1 MKLTLLGTGTPV
13 LESTRQGSAFLV
25 QVGEQNLLFD
35 AGRGVSSQLLLIGLA
50 PEHLDYLF
58 ITHHHADHLG
68 GLGDLLVSAWHTG
81 RRKPIQVFGP
91 HGTREIVD
99 ALLNIV
105 YKRDIAFALA
115 GEDKPDINALIE
127 VREVTADSLIRETS
141 WHVSVGAVK
150 HGHTLSQA
158 EFPCLGYRLE
168 ADGKVLALT
177 GDSVESEG
185 WYTLAQDTD
194 VLIQSCYL
202 AKAEVTTPEFEH
214 LAEHVIAD
222 SSQVGK
228 MATKAGVKTLVLTHF
243 RKKSQALM
251 QILQDDVQRD
261 FSGKFILGED
271 FLEIPV

>member
-68 GLGDLLVSAWHTG
+68 GLGDLLVSAWHAG
-81 RRKPIQVFGP
+81 RRKPIRVFGP
-91 HGTREIVD
+91 PGTREIVD
-99 ALLNIV
+99 TLLNIV
-105 YKRDIAFALA
+105 YKRDITFALT
-115 GEDKPDINALIE
+115 GEDKPDIDTLIE
-127 VREVTADSLIRETS
+127 VREVAAGASIREAS
-141 WHVSVGAVK
+141 WLLSVGAVK
-150 HGHTLSQA
+150 HENRLSQA